1 MSSSHP
7 RQSSVDLD
15 SPGRPF
21 DNIINF
27 RDVGRTI
34 NQLIGKRVLKEGI
47 LFRSARLDDASER
60 DKRRLVDEFHIST
73 VVDLR
78 SSTEHQIAT
87 NKRLA
92 ELAAAAAAS
101 TESSTSSS
109 SSTSS
114 TESPERQTST
124 PPAPAPAPVP
134 EPTASATSTD
144 IHLPDLPTVT
154 RFPVSLTGKAFER
167 TLLWRLDWWNFFKV
181 LALVASGYR
190 PAAVQIVG
198 QQVMS
203 PRGLVGLGMDTLDS
217 SYGEMK
223 TLFDLFSSVTSTST
237 STSPADGSD
246 ENENK
251 DSSSAYPILIHC
263 TQGKDRTGLIILL
276 LLLLVAD
283 VVPEEVMREDYLRSE
298 GELVIE
304 MEERMKEVR
313 LLGLSED
320 YTKCPR
326 HFVETIRAHL
336 EERYGGVQGYLGT
349 VGVGREQ
356 IERIR
361 EVLLA

>member
-34 NQLIGKRVLKEGI
+34 NQLTGKRVLKEGI
-47 LFRSARLDDASER
+47 IFRSARLDDASER

-92 ELAAAAAAS
+92 ELAAAASS
-101 TESSTSSS
+101 TESS
-109 SSTSS
+109 STS
-114 TESPERQTST
+114 ESPETQTST
-124 PPAPAPAPVP
+124 PPPPP
-134 EPTASATSTD
+134 EPTATASATPTD

-190 PAAVQIVG
+190 STAVQIVG

-203 PRGLVGLGMDTLDS
+203 PRGLVGLGIDTLDS

-223 TLFDLFSSVTSTST
+223 TLFDLFSSITSST
-237 STSPADGSD
+237 TDGNDKESD
-246 ENENK
+246 EFE
-251 DSSSAYPILIHC
+251 DSAYPVLIHC
-263 TQGKDRTGLIILL
+263 TQGKDRTGLIVLL

-283 VVPEEVMREDYLRSE
+283 VVPEEAMREDYLRSE
-298 GELVIE
+298 GELAIE

-336 EERYGGVQGYLGT
+336 EDRYGGVEGYLGT

-356 IERIR
+356 LEKIR
-361 EVLLA
+361 RMLLA

>member
-47 LFRSARLDDASER
+47 IFRSARLDDASER

-78 SSTEHQIAT
+78 SRYYLSQLNSLLFAT

-92 ELAAAAAAS
+92 ELAAAASS
-101 TESSTSSS
+101 TESS
-109 SSTSS
+109 STS
-114 TESPERQTST
+114 ESPETQTST
-124 PPAPAPAPVP
+124 PPPP
-134 EPTASATSTD
+134 EPTATASATPTD

-190 PAAVQIVG
+190 STAVQIVG

-203 PRGLVGLGMDTLDS
+203 PRGLVGLGIDTLDS

-223 TLFDLFSSVTSTST
+223 TLFDLFSSITSST
-237 STSPADGSD
+237 TDGNDKESD
-246 ENENK
+246 GFE
-251 DSSSAYPILIHC
+251 DSAYPVLIHC
-263 TQGKDRTGLIILL
+263 TQGKDRTGLIVLL

-283 VVPEEVMREDYLRSE
+283 VVPEEAMREDYLRSE
-298 GELVIE
+298 GELAIE

-336 EERYGGVQGYLGT
+336 EDRYGGVQGYLGT

-356 IERIR
+356 LENIR
-361 EVLLA
+361 RVLLA

>member
-47 LFRSARLDDASER
+47 IFRSARLDDASER

-92 ELAAAAAAS
+92 ELAAAAASS
-101 TESSTSSS
+101 TESST
-109 SSTSS
+109 TS
-114 TESPERQTST
+114 ESPETQTST
-124 PPAPAPAPVP
+124 PPPP
-134 EPTASATSTD
+134 EPTATASATPTD

-190 PAAVQIVG
+190 STAVQIVG

-203 PRGLVGLGMDTLDS
+203 PRGLVGLGIDTLDS

-223 TLFDLFSSVTSTST
+223 TLFDLFSSIT
-237 STSPADGSD
+237 TSPTDGNDKESD
-246 ENENK
+246 ESE
-251 DSSSAYPILIHC
+251 DSAYPVLIHC
-263 TQGKDRTGLIILL
+263 TQGKDRTGLIVLL

-283 VVPEEVMREDYLRSE
+283 VVPEEAMREDYLRSE
-298 GELVIE
+298 GELAIE
-304 MEERMKEVR
+304 MEERMKEVD
-313 LLGLSED
+313 LMSLDLD
-320 YTKCPR
+320 D
-326 HFVETIRAHL
+326 
-336 EERYGGVQGYLGT
+336 
-349 VGVGREQ
+349 
-356 IERIR
+356 
-361 EVLLA
+361 VLFDDIM

>member
-47 LFRSARLDDASER
+47 IFRSARLDDASER

-92 ELAAAAAAS
+92 ELAAAAASS
-101 TESSTSSS
+101 TESS
-109 SSTSS
+109 STS
-114 TESPERQTST
+114 ESPETQTST
-124 PPAPAPAPVP
+124 PPPP
-134 EPTASATSTD
+134 EPTATASATPTD

-190 PAAVQIVG
+190 STAVQIVG

-203 PRGLVGLGMDTLDS
+203 PRGLVGLGIDTLDS

-223 TLFDLFSSVTSTST
+223 TLFDLFSSITSST
-237 STSPADGSD
+237 TDGNDKESD
-246 ENENK
+246 ESE
-251 DSSSAYPILIHC
+251 DSAYPVLIHC
-263 TQGKDRTGLIILL
+263 TQGKDRTGLIVLL

-283 VVPEEVMREDYLRSE
+283 VVPEEAMREDYLRSE
-298 GELVIE
+298 GELAIE
-304 MEERMKEVR
+304 MEERMKEVD
-313 LLGLSED
+313 LMSLDLD
-320 YTKCPR
+320 D
-326 HFVETIRAHL
+326 
-336 EERYGGVQGYLGT
+336 
-349 VGVGREQ
+349 
-356 IERIR
+356 
-361 EVLLA
+361 VLFDDIM

>member
-60 DKRRLVDEFHIST
+60 DKRRLVEEFHIST

-92 ELAAAAAAS
+92 ELAAAAASS
-101 TESSTSSS
+101 TESSSSS
-109 SSTSS
+109 SS
-114 TESPERQTST
+114 TESPERQSST
-124 PPAPAPAPVP
+124 PPAPAPVP

-217 SYGEMK
+217 SYWEMK
-223 TLFDLFSSVTSTST
+223 TLFDLFSSVTSTSST
-237 STSPADGSD
+237 STSTSGADGSD
-246 ENENK
+246 ENETE
-251 DSSSAYPILIHC
+251 DSSAYPILIHC

-326 HFVETIRAHL
+326 HFVETIRGHL

-356 IERIR
+356 VERIR

>member
-1 MSSSHP
+1 MSSHP

-15 SPGRPF
+15 SPGGPF
-21 DNIINF
+21 DNILNF

-34 NQLIGKRVLKEGI
+34 NQLVGKRVLKEGI

-60 DKRRLVDEFHIST
+60 DKRRLVDEFHIAT

-92 ELAAAAAAS
+92 ELGGATAALSESS
-101 TESSTSSS
+101 TESSET
-109 SSTSS
+109 
-114 TESPERQTST
+114 QTQTQT
-124 PPAPAPAPVP
+124 PTPAPT
-134 EPTASATSTD
+134 EPTATASATSTD
-144 IHLPDLPTVT
+144 IHLPDLPSVT

-190 PAAVQIVG
+190 STAVLIVG

-217 SYGEMK
+217 SFGEMK
-223 TLFDLFSSVTSTST
+223 TLFDLFSSITSTST
-237 STSPADGSD
+237 STDGDDKESEEEEKEEQDSP
-246 ENENK
+246 
-251 DSSSAYPILIHC
+251 YPILIHC

-283 VVPEEVMREDYLRSE
+283 VVPEEAMREDYLRSE

-326 HFVETIRAHL
+326 HFVETIKAHL
-336 EERYGGVQGYLGT
+336 QDRYGGVEGYLGT

-356 IERIR
+356 VERIR
-361 EVLLA
+361 GVLLA

>member
-34 NQLIGKRVLKEGI
+34 NQLTGKRVLKEGI
-47 LFRSARLDDASER
+47 IFRSARLDDASER

-78 SSTEHQIAT
+78 SRYYLSQL
-87 NKRLA
+87 N
-92 ELAAAAAAS
+92 
-101 TESSTSSS
+101 
-109 SSTSS
+109 
-114 TESPERQTST
+114 
-124 PPAPAPAPVP
+124 
-134 EPTASATSTD
+134 
-144 IHLPDLPTVT
+144 
-154 RFPVSLTGKAFER
+154 SLLFGKAFER

-190 PAAVQIVG
+190 STAVQIVG

-203 PRGLVGLGMDTLDS
+203 PRGLVGLGIDTLDS

-223 TLFDLFSSVTSTST
+223 TLFDLFSSITSST
-237 STSPADGSD
+237 TDGNDKESD
-246 ENENK
+246 EFE
-251 DSSSAYPILIHC
+251 DSAYPVLIHC
-263 TQGKDRTGLIILL
+263 TQGKDRTGLIVLL

-283 VVPEEVMREDYLRSE
+283 VVPEEAMREDYLRSE
-298 GELVIE
+298 GELAIE

-336 EERYGGVQGYLGT
+336 EDRYGGVEGYLGT

-356 IERIR
+356 LEKIR
-361 EVLLA
+361 RMLLA

>member
-47 LFRSARLDDASER
+47 IFRSARLDDASER

-87 NKRLA
+87 NKQ
-92 ELAAAAAAS
+92 
-101 TESSTSSS
+101 
-109 SSTSS
+109 
-114 TESPERQTST
+114 SPETQTST
-124 PPAPAPAPVP
+124 PPPP
-134 EPTASATSTD
+134 EPTATASATPTD

-190 PAAVQIVG
+190 STAVQIVG

-203 PRGLVGLGMDTLDS
+203 PRGLVGLGIDTLDS

-223 TLFDLFSSVTSTST
+223 TLFDLFSSITSST
-237 STSPADGSD
+237 TDGNDKESD
-246 ENENK
+246 GFE
-251 DSSSAYPILIHC
+251 DSAYPVLIHC
-263 TQGKDRTGLIILL
+263 TQGKDRTGLIVLL

-283 VVPEEVMREDYLRSE
+283 VVPEEAMREDYLRSE
-298 GELVIE
+298 GELAIE

-336 EERYGGVQGYLGT
+336 EDRYGGVQGYLGT

-356 IERIR
+356 LENIR
-361 EVLLA
+361 RVLLA

>member
-1 MSSSHP
+1 MSFSHP

-34 NQLIGKRVLKEGI
+34 NQLVGKRVLKEGI

-60 DKRRLVDEFHIST
+60 DKRRLTDELHIAT
-73 VVDLR
+73 IIDLR
-78 SSTEHQIAT
+78 SSTEHQMAT
-87 NKRLA
+87 TKRLS
-92 ELAAAAAAS
+92 ELAAASPSA
-101 TESSTSSS
+101 S
-109 SSTSS
+109 SST
-114 TESPERQTST
+114 PPT
-124 PPAPAPAPVP
+124 P
-134 EPTASATSTD
+134 TTND
-144 IHLPDLPTVT
+144 IHLIDLPHVH

-181 LALVASGYR
+181 LALAASGYR
-190 PAAVQIVG
+190 TDAVLIVG

-203 PRGLVGLGMDTLDS
+203 PRGLIGLGIDTLDS
-217 SYGEMK
+217 SFGEMK
-223 TLFDLFSSVTSTST
+223 TIFDLFSTPTT
-237 STSPADGSD
+237 QNLDDQDP
-246 ENENK
+246 
-251 DSSSAYPILIHC
+251 SSSPPPPSSSSSDDNISTPYPIIIHC

-283 VVPEEVMREDYLRSE
+283 VVPIEAMTTDYVRSE

-320 YTKCPR
+320 YTKCPDGFTGR
-326 HFVETIRAHL
+326 ICEHL
-336 EERYGGVQGYLGT
+336 DKRYGGVEGYLGLI
-349 VGVGREQ
+349 GVGREKV
-356 IERIR
+356 ERIR
-361 EVLLA
+361 RVLLA

>member
-47 LFRSARLDDASER
+47 IFRSARLDDASER

-92 ELAAAAAAS
+92 ELATAAASS
-101 TESSTSSS
+101 TESS
-109 SSTSS
+109 STS
-114 TESPERQTST
+114 ESPETQTST
-124 PPAPAPAPVP
+124 PP
-134 EPTASATSTD
+134 EPTATASATPTD

-190 PAAVQIVG
+190 STAVQIVG

-203 PRGLVGLGMDTLDS
+203 PRGLVGLGIDTLDS

-223 TLFDLFSSVTSTST
+223 TLFDLFSSIT
-237 STSPADGSD
+237 TSPTDGNDKESD
-246 ENENK
+246 ESE
-251 DSSSAYPILIHC
+251 DSAYPVLIHC
-263 TQGKDRTGLIILL
+263 TQGKDRTGLIVLL

-283 VVPEEVMREDYLRSE
+283 VVPEEAMREDYLRSE
-298 GELVIE
+298 GELAIE
-304 MEERMKEVR
+304 MEERMKEVD
-313 LLGLSED
+313 LISLDLD
-320 YTKCPR
+320 D
-326 HFVETIRAHL
+326 
-336 EERYGGVQGYLGT
+336 
-349 VGVGREQ
+349 
-356 IERIR
+356 
-361 EVLLA
+361 VLFDDIM

>member
-34 NQLIGKRVLKEGI
+34 NQLTGKRVLKEGI
-47 LFRSARLDDASER
+47 IFRSARLDDASER

-78 SSTEHQIAT
+78 SRYYLSQL
-87 NKRLA
+87 NSL
-92 ELAAAAAAS
+92 LF
-101 TESSTSSS
+101 
-109 SSTSS
+109 
-114 TESPERQTST
+114 
-124 PPAPAPAPVP
+124 
-134 EPTASATSTD
+134 EPTATASATPTD

-190 PAAVQIVG
+190 STAVQIVG

-203 PRGLVGLGMDTLDS
+203 PRGLVGLGIDTLDS

-223 TLFDLFSSVTSTST
+223 TLFDLFSSITSST
-237 STSPADGSD
+237 TDGNDKESD
-246 ENENK
+246 EFE
-251 DSSSAYPILIHC
+251 DSAYPVLIHC
-263 TQGKDRTGLIILL
+263 TQGKDRTGLIVLL

-283 VVPEEVMREDYLRSE
+283 VVPEEAMREDYLRSE
-298 GELVIE
+298 GELAIE

-336 EERYGGVQGYLGT
+336 EDRYGGVEGYLGT

-356 IERIR
+356 LEKIR
-361 EVLLA
+361 RMLLA

>member
-92 ELAAAAAAS
+92 ELAAAAAAAAAAASS
-101 TESSTSSS
+101 TESS
-109 SSTSS
+109 SS

-124 PPAPAPAPVP
+124 PPAPAP
-134 EPTASATSTD
+134 EPTASSSPSATSTSTD

-167 TLLWRLDWWNFFKV
+167 ALLWQLDWWNFFKV
-181 LALVASGYR
+181 LALAASGYR

-203 PRGLVGLGMDTLDS
+203 PRGLVGLGIDTLDS
-217 SYGEMK
+217 SYGEIK
-223 TLFDLFSSVTSTST
+223 TLFDLFSSGTSTSST
-237 STSPADGSD
+237 STADGSD
-246 ENENK
+246 DEIE
-251 DSSSAYPILIHC
+251 DSSAYPVLIHC
-263 TQGKDRTGLIILL
+263 TQGKDRTGLIIIL

-283 VVPEEVMREDYLRSE
+283 VVPEEVIREDYLRSE

-326 HFVETIRAHL
+326 HFVETMRGHL

-349 VGVGREQ
+349 VGVGRQ
-356 IERIR
+356 QVERIR

>member
-34 NQLIGKRVLKEGI
+34 NQLVGKRVLKEGI

-60 DKRRLVDEFHIST
+60 DKRRLTDELHIAT
-73 VVDLR
+73 IIDLR
-78 SSTEHQIAT
+78 SSTEHQMAT
-87 NKRLA
+87 TKRLS
-92 ELAAAAAAS
+92 ELAAA
-101 TESSTSSS
+101 SSPSSPS
-109 SSTSS
+109 SST
-114 TESPERQTST
+114 TL
-124 PPAPAPAPVP
+124 PP
-134 EPTASATSTD
+134 TTND
-144 IHLPDLPTVT
+144 IHLIDLPHVH

-181 LALVASGYR
+181 LALAASGYR
-190 PAAVQIVG
+190 SDAVLIVG

-203 PRGLVGLGMDTLDS
+203 PRGLIGLGIDTLDS
-217 SYGEMK
+217 SFGEMK
-223 TLFDLFSSVTSTST
+223 TIFDLFSTPTTHNLDDQDPSSDDDNIST
-237 STSPADGSD
+237 P
-246 ENENK
+246 
-251 DSSSAYPILIHC
+251 YPIIIHC

-283 VVPEEVMREDYLRSE
+283 VVSIEAMTSDYVRSE

-313 LLGLSED
+313 LLGLSEE
-320 YTKCPR
+320 YTKCPDGFTGR
-326 HFVETIRAHL
+326 ICEHL
-336 EERYGGVQGYLGT
+336 DRRYGGVEGYLGLIGIGKEK
-349 VGVGREQ
+349 V
-356 IERIR
+356 ERIR
-361 EVLLA
+361 RVLLA

>member
-92 ELAAAAAAS
+92 ELAAAASS
-101 TESSTSSS
+101 TES

-114 TESPERQTST
+114 TESPERQSST
-124 PPAPAPAPVP
+124 PPAPAP
-134 EPTASATSTD
+134 EPTASSSAPTTSTD

-190 PAAVQIVG
+190 PTAVQIVG

-223 TLFDLFSSVTSTST
+223 TLFDLFSSVTSTSSST
-237 STSPADGSD
+237 STSTADGSD
-246 ENENK
+246 ENETE
-251 DSSSAYPILIHC
+251 DSSSVYPILIHC

-313 LLGLSED
+313 LLGLSEE

-326 HFVETIRAHL
+326 HFVETIRGHL

-356 IERIR
+356 VERIR

>member
-1 MSSSHP
+1 MSAYHP

-34 NQLIGKRVLKEGI
+34 NQLVGKRVLKEGI

-60 DKRRLVDEFHIST
+60 DKRRLTDELHIAT
-73 VVDLR
+73 IIDLR
-78 SSTEHQIAT
+78 SSTEHQMAT
-87 NKRLA
+87 TKRLS
-92 ELAAAAAAS
+92 ELAAA
-101 TESSTSSS
+101 

-114 TESPERQTST
+114 TPPTST
-124 PPAPAPAPVP
+124 
-134 EPTASATSTD
+134 TNNL
-144 IHLPDLPTVT
+144 HLIDLPEVR

-181 LALVASGYR
+181 LALAASGYR
-190 PAAVQIVG
+190 DDAVLIVG

-203 PRGLVGLGMDTLDS
+203 PRGLIGLGIDTLDS
-217 SYGEMK
+217 SFGEMK
-223 TLFDLFSSVTSTST
+223 TIFDLFSTPTTHNLDDQDPASSSSSSSST
-237 STSPADGSD
+237 
-246 ENENK
+246 EK
-251 DSSSAYPILIHC
+251 DSLDTPYPILIHC

-283 VVPEEVMREDYLRSE
+283 FVPIDAVAADYVRSE

-313 LLGLSED
+313 LLGLSEE
-320 YTKCPR
+320 YTKCPDGFTGR
-326 HFVETIRAHL
+326 ICAHL
-336 EERYGGVQGYLGT
+336 EERYGGVEGYLGLI
-349 VGVGREQ
+349 GIGREKV
-356 IERIR
+356 ERIR
-361 EVLLA
+361 RVLLA

>member
-47 LFRSARLDDASER
+47 IFRSARLDDASER

-92 ELAAAAAAS
+92 ELAAAASS
-101 TESSTSSS
+101 TESS
-109 SSTSS
+109 STS
-114 TESPERQTST
+114 ESPETQTST
-124 PPAPAPAPVP
+124 PPPP
-134 EPTASATSTD
+134 EPTATASATPTD

-190 PAAVQIVG
+190 STAVQIVG

-203 PRGLVGLGMDTLDS
+203 PRGLVGLGIDTLDS

-223 TLFDLFSSVTSTST
+223 TLFDLFSSITSST
-237 STSPADGSD
+237 TDGNDKESD
-246 ENENK
+246 GFE
-251 DSSSAYPILIHC
+251 DSAYPVLIHC
-263 TQGKDRTGLIILL
+263 TQGKDRTGLIVLL

-283 VVPEEVMREDYLRSE
+283 VVPEEAMREDYLRSE
-298 GELVIE
+298 GELAIE
-304 MEERMKEVR
+304 MEERMKEVD
-313 LLGLSED
+313 LISLDLD
-320 YTKCPR
+320 D
-326 HFVETIRAHL
+326 
-336 EERYGGVQGYLGT
+336 
-349 VGVGREQ
+349 
-356 IERIR
+356 
-361 EVLLA
+361 VLFDDIM

>member
-27 RDVGRTI
+27 RDVGRTV

-92 ELAAAAAAS
+92 ELAAAASS
-101 TESSTSSS
+101 TESSSSS
-109 SSTSS
+109 SS

-124 PPAPAPAPVP
+124 PPAPAP
-134 EPTASATSTD
+134 EPTASSSASTTSTD

-223 TLFDLFSSVTSTST
+223 TLFDLFSSVTSTSSST
-237 STSPADGSD
+237 STSTADGSD
-246 ENENK
+246 ENETE

-313 LLGLSED
+313 LLGLSEE

-356 IERIR
+356 VERIR

>member
-92 ELAAAAAAS
+92 ELAAAATASS
-101 TESSTSSS
+101 TESS
-109 SSTSS
+109 SS

-124 PPAPAPAPVP
+124 PPAPAPAP
-134 EPTASATSTD
+134 EPTASASASTTSTD

-223 TLFDLFSSVTSTST
+223 TLFDLFSSVTSTSSST
-237 STSPADGSD
+237 STSTADGSD
-246 ENENK
+246 DENETE
-251 DSSSAYPILIHC
+251 DSSVYPILIHC

-313 LLGLSED
+313 LLGLSEE

-326 HFVETIRAHL
+326 HFVETIRGHL

-356 IERIR
+356 VERIR

>member
-92 ELAAAAAAS
+92 ELAAAAAS
-101 TESSTSSS
+101 TESSSSS
-109 SSTSS
+109 SS
-114 TESPERQTST
+114 TESPERQSST
-124 PPAPAPAPVP
+124 PPAPAPVP

-223 TLFDLFSSVTSTST
+223 TLFDLFSSVTSTSST
-237 STSPADGSD
+237 STSTSTSAADGSD
-246 ENENK
+246 ENETE
-251 DSSSAYPILIHC
+251 DSSAYPILIHC

-326 HFVETIRAHL
+326 HFVETIRGHL

-356 IERIR
+356 VERIR